1 MVRMIPAR
9 PKQNSNASERA
20 LFSAIEGITDRPGW
34 SAIHSL
40 SLTDNLFTISGESD
54 FVVLIPGKGIVVIE
68 AKSPNYVEY
77 RDGEWYLD
85 KTPNPNKSPL
95 EQLNKATTSIF
106 RFLENLDLF
115 HDFPIARLL
124 WFTSISQ
131 HEFDNQSPGDMQF
144 YSWELALKQDLAKP
158 AETIEKV
165 LDNYIATHKD
175 REQLVLTPAA
185 FDEVA
190 VAAVANALVNDFK
203 SLRTPES
210 RYIDRA
216 ATARDLLEEQ
226 KTFLDLVET
235 NDHIYFDGA
244 AGTGKTY
251 LVLESAIRTA
261 KAGQRSLVVCWNVMM
276 AEELRRLTGPRQ
288 NLDVYDFNT
297 LMLSICGLQSNR
309 KNADNTWYDQTLPA
323 LALEALDKKP
333 NWGDYEGIF
342 VDEFQDIAGNS
353 EILELLFKL
362 SASRSSK
369 GTKLVFA
376 GDKHQQILSDKDRSR
391 NPFDVAKF
399 LIPDLVHVR
408 LRTNCRNVPELT
420 KELTALTGLKVNILR
435 HRLPSTPGG
444 GVEIIESRPG
454 KEVKALTQ
462 TLKDLLKEYRPQ
474 DIRVLSPFGFNS
486 SLIGRL
492 FASEA
497 LSADERWLK
506 NTLRNPVGDLGE
518 IRWRSISKFKG
529 LESDAV
535 VITDVNDQAKHFV
548 ESTGKS
554 FGEVLYVGI
563 SRARH
568 KCVIIRSELPET
580 DTEN

>member
-9 PKQNSNASERA
+9 PKQNANASERA
-20 LFSAIEGITDRPGW
+20 LFSAIEGITDRPSW

-40 SLTDNLFTISGESD
+40 SLADNLFTIAGESD
-54 FVVLIPGKGIVVIE
+54 FVVLVPGKGIVVIE

-115 HDFPIARLL
+115 KDYPIARLL

-131 HEFDNQSPGDMQF
+131 HEFDNQTPGDMQF

-175 REQLVLTPAA
+175 REQLVLDPDA
-185 FDEVA
+185 FDDTA
-190 VAAVANALVNDFK
+190 ASAVANALVNDFK

-216 ATARDLLEEQ
+216 ATARDLLDEQ

-251 LVLESAIRTA
+251 LLLEAAIRTA

-309 KNADNTWYDQTLPA
+309 KNADNNWYDQTLPA
-323 LALEALDKKP
+323 LASEALDKKP

-342 VDEFQDIAGNS
+342 VDEFQDVAGNPV
-353 EILELLFKL
+353 ILELLFKL

-369 GTKLVFA
+369 GTRLVFA
-376 GDKHQQILSDKDRSR
+376 GDKNQQILSDKDRSR

-420 KELTALTGLKVNILR
+420 NELATLTGLKVDILK

-444 GVEIIESRPG
+444 GVEMIEARPG
-454 KEVKALTQ
+454 KEIKALAQ

-492 FASEA
+492 FTSEA
-497 LSADERWLK
+497 ISADERWLK

-529 LESDAV
+529 LESDVV
-535 VITDVNDQAKHFV
+535 VITDVNDQAKQFV

-568 KCVIIRSELPET
+568 KCVIINPELPET
-580 DTEN
+580 APQ